1 MLTISK
7 KVMFVLTY
15 TTFFVNF
22 LVFEFKIFFSFYQVR
37 YREKFKFLLLM
48 ISELDNTG
56 VIEDNDKDLPEDGDE
71 SKEVTEEMMDSADE
85 KRSAA
90 MAAFSEGRSM
100 GVFSKQVGFFLL

>member
-1 MLTISK
+1 
-7 KVMFVLTY
+7 
-15 TTFFVNF
+15 
-22 LVFEFKIFFSFYQVR
+22 
-37 YREKFKFLLLM
+37 M

-90 MAAFSEGRSM
+90 MAAFSEGRSINKL
-100 GVFSKQVGFFLL
+100 VFFFYNFFLHRP

>member
-1 MLTISK
+1 
-7 KVMFVLTY
+7 
-15 TTFFVNF
+15 
-22 LVFEFKIFFSFYQVR
+22 
-37 YREKFKFLLLM
+37 M

-90 MAAFSEGRSM
+90 MAAFSEGRSV
-100 GVFSKQVGFFLL
+100 GGGFRKQVGFFLL

>member
-1 MLTISK
+1 
-7 KVMFVLTY
+7 
-15 TTFFVNF
+15 
-22 LVFEFKIFFSFYQVR
+22 
-37 YREKFKFLLLM
+37 M

-90 MAAFSEGRSM
+90 MTAFSEGRSV
-100 GVFSKQVGFFLL
+100 GVFRKQVGFFLL

>member
-1 MLTISK
+1 MD
-7 KVMFVLTY
+7 
-15 TTFFVNF
+15 
-22 LVFEFKIFFSFYQVR
+22 VFHSIKSDI
-37 YREKFKFLLLM
+37 EKNWKFLLLM

-90 MAAFSEGRSM
+90 MAAFSEGRS
-100 GVFSKQVGFFLL
+100 VGGF

>member
-1 MLTISK
+1 
-7 KVMFVLTY
+7 
-15 TTFFVNF
+15 
-22 LVFEFKIFFSFYQVR
+22 
-37 YREKFKFLLLM
+37 M

-90 MAAFSEGRSM
+90 MAAFSEGRSV
-100 GVFSKQVGFFLL
+100 GGGLENKLVFFFYNFFLHRPWNALHVLHQIYDSHKRYS

>member
-1 MLTISK
+1 
-7 KVMFVLTY
+7 
-15 TTFFVNF
+15 
-22 LVFEFKIFFSFYQVR
+22 
-37 YREKFKFLLLM
+37 M

-90 MAAFSEGRSM
+90 MAAFSEGRSV
-100 GVFSKQVGFFLL
+100 GGVLENKLVFSSIIFFYTDPEMHFMYYTRYMILTNDTVNKIRLLHRTVHFSHDTIQFQ

>member
-1 MLTISK
+1 
-7 KVMFVLTY
+7 MFVLTY
-15 TTFFVNF
+15 TTFFVNLF
-22 LVFEFKIFFSFYQVR
+22 FCFFFALTFSFYQVR
-37 YREKFKFLLLM
+37 YREKLKFLLLM

-90 MAAFSEGRSM
+90 MAAFSEGRS
-100 GVFSKQVGFFLL
+100 VGGF

>member
-1 MLTISK
+1 
-7 KVMFVLTY
+7 MFVLTY

-22 LVFEFKIFFSFYQVR
+22 FFFLHGHFSFYQVR
-37 YREKFKFLLLM
+37 YREKLKFLLLM

-90 MAAFSEGRSM
+90 MAAFSEGRS
-100 GVFSKQVGFFLL
+100 VGGGF

>member
-1 MLTISK
+1 
-7 KVMFVLTY
+7 
-15 TTFFVNF
+15 
-22 LVFEFKIFFSFYQVR
+22 
-37 YREKFKFLLLM
+37 M

-90 MAAFSEGRSM
+90 MAAFSEGRSVG
-100 GVFSKQVGFFLL
+100 GVLENKLVFFFYNFFLHRP

>member
-1 MLTISK
+1 MD
-7 KVMFVLTY
+7 
-15 TTFFVNF
+15 
-22 LVFEFKIFFSFYQVR
+22 IFHSIKSDI
-37 YREKFKFLLLM
+37 EKNWKFLLLM

-90 MAAFSEGRSM
+90 MAAFSEGRS
-100 GVFSKQVGFFLL
+100 VGGF